1 MQLFVSIAEKSQNV
15 KAGIS
20 ETDLHFQSGVLFGYF
35 RYLFFFFSHNSL
47 PNSPKGLRQLIQ
59 IHEMHGNVEN
69 ETKGEQ
75 TNIKLG

>member
-1 MQLFVSIAEKSQNV
+1 MQLFVSIAEKKSQNI

-20 ETDLHFQSGVLFGYF
+20 EADLHFPSGVLFGYF
-35 RYLFFFFSHNSL
+35 RYLFIFSHNSL